1 MNDPISPIMSG
12 AVGAAAQP
20 RMIPVMTPGFGM
32 AQVQET
38 PDFSVLLSQAAGQSV
53 QTLRQGEEVTQAAVM
68 GRTGTQEM
76 VEAVMSMETS
86 LRMTLA
92 VRDKCVEA
100 YQEIMRM
107 PI

>member
-1 MNDPISPIMSG
+1 MTDPISPVMSG
-12 AVGAAAQP
+12 AVGAYAQD
-20 RMIPVMTPGFGM
+20 RMTPVMTPGFGM
-32 AQVQET
+32 APVQGA
-38 PDFSVLLSQAAGQSV
+38 PDFSALVSQAAGQAV
-53 QTLRQGEEVTQAAVM
+53 QTLRQGEAVTQAAVT
-68 GRTGTQEM
+68 GRAGTQEM

-92 VRDKCVEA
+92 IRDKAVEA

>member
-1 MNDPISPIMSG
+1 MTELISPIM
-12 AVGAAAQP
+12 AGAAGVSPQG
-20 RMIPVMTPGFGM
+20 RMTPVMTPGFGT
-32 AQVQET
+32 APIQGA
-38 PDFSVLLSQAAGQSV
+38 PDFSALVSQATGQAV
-53 QTLRQGEEVTQAAVM
+53 QSLRQGEAVTQAAVM

-86 LRMTLA
+86 LRTTLA
-92 VRDKCVEA
+92 IRDKCVEA